1 MPFDVVAE
9 PVADRA
15 CLLLPVFHSAGDA
28 RDECGRSKMCK
39 VDLSEVTARRVLS
52 GEMAME

>member
-1 MPFDVVAE
+1 MPFDVVVE
-9 PVADRA
+9 PVVDRV

-28 RDECGRSKMCK
+28 REECGRSKMCK

-52 GEMAME
+52 GEMAIE